1 MITARQTKDEGD
13 AMPSMK
19 TYIDLLERLQSINVR
34 VDAQR
39 CLAVRN
45 RNIACGRC
53 AQACTSGCIS
63 INNGHLDVRP
73 DRCIGCGTCAS
84 ACPTGALSPR
94 KPDDRALARS
104 AAAAMRA
111 TNGTVVFACEQL
123 LHAAG
128 SAIDPETVVAVRCIG
143 RVDVSLLALL
153 ASAGA
158 KTLRLTCGN
167 CEQCEYATGKHV
179 AEGVCQDANTVLA
192 AWRST
197 TRATVSPKLPAC
209 CRAARKASW
218 DPERRAFLQSARD
231 LGRDAATDAAE
242 LAIDRAF
249 DHETNVE
256 HTRRAAME
264 TGALPRFL
272 PPRRAVLLDA
282 LKRMGNPND
291 TMIGTHLWG
300 HAVIDEDRCSSCGMC
315 STFCPTGAL
324 TKRESDAAAPGS
336 PTWLASRNGISRIT
350 LAHAPEL
357 CLQCRTCEQLCPER
371 ALVLS
376 DEVFAIDIGRGCVDE
391 HRLRDIHRDKGG
403 PDAIRNSMSKLI
415 NSPYVTG

>member
-1 MITARQTKDEGD
+1 
-13 AMPSMK
+13 MPSIK
-19 TYIDLLERLQSINVR
+19 TYIDLLERLQSVNVR

-53 AQACTSGCIS
+53 AQACTSSCIS
-63 INNGHLDVRP
+63 VSNGLLNVHP
-73 DRCIGCGTCAS
+73 EHCIGCGTCAS

-104 AAAAMRA
+104 AAAALRA
-111 TNGTVVFACEQL
+111 TGGTVVFACEQL

-128 SAIDPETVVAVRCIG
+128 NAINPETVAAVRCIG
-143 RVDVSLLALL
+143 RVDASLLVLL

-158 KTLRLTCGN
+158 KALRLTCGN
-167 CEQCEYATGKHV
+167 CEKCEHSPGKRV
-179 AEGVCQDANTVLA
+179 AEDICQDANTILA
-192 AWRST
+192 AWQSGAR
-197 TRATVSPKLPAC
+197 VSVSSKLPAS
-209 CRAARKASW
+209 CRATCKASW

-249 DHETNVE
+249 DHETAVE
-256 HTRRAAME
+256 HTRRAAMK

-272 PPRRAVLLDA
+272 PSRRAVLLDA
-282 LKRMGNPND
+282 LKRMGQPED
-291 TMIGTHLWG
+291 VMIGTCVWG
-300 HAVIDEDRCSSCGMC
+300 HAVIDDDRCSGCGMC
-315 STFCPTGAL
+315 AAFCPTGAL
-324 TKRESDAAAPGS
+324 TKRETATPDAN
-336 PTWLASRNGISRIT
+336 TWLASRNGASHIT
-350 LAHAPEL
+350 LVHAPEL
-357 CLQCRTCEQLCPER
+357 CLQCRACEQLCPEH
-371 ALVLS
+371 ALMLS
-376 DEVFAIDIGRGCVDE
+376 DEVFAIDIGRGRIDE
-391 HRLRDIHRDKGG
+391 HQLRDIHRDKGG